1 MAENPEEQVKKLAE
15 LIDKGLFN
23 SFKSLEQTIKEM
35 KEAGDASVKLD
46 KLSLTAEKRDQEE
59 KKILN
64 NRQAQLS
71 KAYAREV
78 DTILKAAKQGNI
90 TQAESQQNIIAL
102 RNKTAAELGNT
113 ELSNAFKNQAASIER
128 NAKINDAVTSEFAQS
143 VKKNWVDGTKALTSS
158 FGSVMSSYQSG
169 SSQIGMGANILQ
181 QSASLAGGAISG
193 AGAAAGAAGGAL
205 SMFKSGPLR
214 AVGLGLTV
222 LGSAAG
228 LVGAGLSKTA
238 SAVLPFLQ
246 TELEKNIGAF
256 QSLSSSGAMFAGGI
270 GEMIRTAGE
279 GGLTLTQLNSVVKNN
294 TESLALMGG
303 GVSLGA
309 KRLTSALGAGGDS
322 FRKEMLNMGF
332 TVEEQG
338 SLVAQTMANMRQS
351 SGKLM
356 ANDATIIDQTKK
368 YAENLRIVSDIT
380 GEDAKKKQQLIQQQ
394 NTQLAVQQK
403 LAALGTGPEAD
414 KQRAA
419 FARAQENM
427 SELQIKALN
436 EMIASGGQIVTPE
449 LAATV
454 AQMPS
459 LGASLT
465 EMFSLFNQGALDEEK
480 TRTIQAARGE
490 AIKQEMLAQTGL
502 GLAGIA
508 KVGGMAQ
515 LIAESMG
522 EELKFRNKF
531 TPEAIAAAEEAAKK
545 LANTT
550 DKQTQ
555 AATDVILKTQE
566 AMMKTQ
572 QAIMDTG
579 VMTGYATAVTTA
591 TDALIKMVDAFRKEI
606 NKMTGTDVASAKDES
621 AKTGESIGQT
631 VGNVAGAALG
641 GVIGSLGGPL
651 GTAVGVAA
659 GGYLG
664 EVLGGIAGKFI
675 GSTLGGNAKRST
687 PGTLTAEEEQSLT
700 PNFIP
705 QFAKGGIIDGPSTG
719 TLAMLHGKEIVM
731 PLPTN
736 FDISDLL
743 KQADNQI
750 AATGSI
756 IDPQL
761 AQMMAMFGDDMKT
774 NTNAQKISLDTDQQ
788 IAALMQS
795 LNTKFDD
802 MIDHMREVVANTDRT
817 ARGVA

>member
-1 MAENPEEQVKKLAE
+1 MAENSEEQVKKLAE

-46 KLSLTAEKRDQEE
+46 KLSLTADQRAQEE

-64 NRQAQLS
+64 NRQTQLS

-78 DTILKAAKQGNI
+78 DAIIKAAKQGSI

-102 RNKTAAELGNT
+102 REKTAAELGNT

-128 NAKINDAVTSEFAQS
+128 NAQANNKVTSEFSQAVQTNLTGA
-143 VKKNWVDGTKALTSS
+143 VKALSSS
-158 FGSVMSSYQSG
+158 FGSLMSSYQSG
-169 SSQIGMGANILQ
+169 SSQIGMGAEILKQ
-181 QSASLAGGAISG
+181 TVGLAG
-193 AGAAAGAAGGAL
+193 AGMTTAGTAAGAAGTAMTASSNKYAKGIGVAL
-205 SMFKSGPLR
+205 QG
-214 AVGLGLTV
+214 VGL
-222 LGSAAG
+222 AAG
-228 LVGAGLSKTA
+228 IAGAALSKTA
-238 SAVLPFLQ
+238 TAILPFLQ
-246 TELEKNIGAF
+246 TELEKNIGSF
-256 QSLSSSGAMFAGGI
+256 QSLSSSGAMFAGGMS
-270 GEMIRTAGE
+270 EMIRVAGQ
-279 GGLTLTQLNSVVKNN
+279 GGLTLQQFDNVVKNN
-294 TESLALMGG
+294 RESLSALGEG
-303 GVSLGA
+303 TTGGA
-309 KRLTSALGAGGDS
+309 KRLTSALAVGGDS
-322 FRKEMLNMGF
+322 FRKQMLNMGF
-332 TVEEQG
+332 SVEEQG
-338 SLVAQTMANMRQS
+338 SLVSETMASMRQS

-368 YAENLRIVSDIT
+368 YADNLRIVSDIT

-394 NTQLAVQQK
+394 NIQLGVQQK
-403 LAALGTGPEAD
+403 LAALGTGDEAD

-419 FARAQENM
+419 FTRAQANM

-436 EMIASGGQIVTPE
+436 EMIVSGGSIVTPE

-465 EMFSLFNQGALDEEK
+465 EMYSLFNQGALDEEK

-508 KVGGMAQ
+508 KVGGMAEA
-515 LIAESMG
+515 IAVSMG
-522 EELKFRNKF
+522 NELAFRNKF
-531 TPEAIAAAEEAAKK
+531 TPEAQAAAELAAKK
-545 LANTT
+545 RKEEDDKLTT
-550 DKQTQ
+550 
-555 AATDVILKTQE
+555 AATDAILKTQE

-579 VMTGYATAVTTA
+579 VITGYAKSIDTVTSG
-591 TDALIKMVDAFRKEI
+591 LIAGIDTFRKEMA
-606 NKMTGTDVASAKDES
+606 KSADTDSADSKEKSDVTGRA
-621 AKTGESIGQT
+621 IG
-631 VGNVAGAALG
+631 GVAGSIIG
-641 GVIGSLGGPL
+641 GAVGSLGGPI
-651 GTAVGVAA
+651 GTVAGSII
-659 GGYLG
+659 GGYIG
-664 EVLGGIAGKFI
+664 DVLGGITSRNL
-675 GSTLGGNAKRST
+675 GSMST
-687 PGTLTAEEEQSLT
+687 VKQAPGTLSAEEEQSLT

-743 KQADNQI
+743 KQADNQM
-750 AATGSI
+750 AATGGSI
-756 IDPQL
+756 VDPQM
-761 AQMMAMFGDDMKT
+761 AQMMAMFSDGMLT
-774 NTNAQKISLDTDQQ
+774 SSSTQKISLDTDQQ